1 MGKYTLEALLINVL
15 GSVFNPLQ
23 DLSVIKVA
31 TLIQQIQSAV
41 KVQAFNMGLK
51 KEKKEA
57 RKDKEP
63 KKRGKLLK
71 GDYAIGVGL
80 VEFMIE
86 RDIITLKNE
95 KIHTL
100 YLPTSKLNK

>member
-15 GSVFNPLQ
+15 GSIFNPLQ
-23 DLSVIKVA
+23 DLSIIKVA

-57 RKDKEP
+57 GKDKEL

-71 GDYAIGVGL
+71 GNYAIGVGL

-95 KIHTL
+95 KSHTL